1 MLRLMPPM
9 ASPDLLVGGQG
20 MDDAAVYRLRD
31 DLAIAFTTDVF
42 TPIVDDAYSFGA
54 IAAANALSDL
64 YAMGAA
70 PILALNIAGWPRGT
84 LPLDLLA
91 EVQRGAADKVHEA
104 GAVIGGG
111 HSIDDPE
118 PKFGLAALGTV
129 HPDAIS
135 TNAGARP
142 DDLLVLTKP
151 LGTGIITT
159 AGKHDAASPT
169 AMAAA
174 IASMT
179 TLNAGAAR
187 VARDHGAHAVTDVT
201 GYGLL
206 GHLRE
211 MLMASG
217 VSAEVYA
224 DEVPTLPEVR
234 SLIVADEVPGGTERN
249 LASLEGDVRW
259 HPAMDLTTRILLAD
273 AQTSG
278 GLLIA
283 IPPED
288 EAALR
293 RALERN
299 GAPAAAT
306 VGRITARADRLMDV
320 RPTDATSVS
329 DG

>member
-64 YAMGAA
+64 YAMGAS

-129 HPDAIS
+129 HPDEIS

-259 HPAMDLTTRILLAD
+259 HPAVDMTTQILLAD

-278 GLLIA
+278 GLLIS

-306 VGRITARADRLMDV
+306 VGRIIERVDRLMDI
-320 RPTDATSVS
+320 RPTDATSGS

>member
-1 MLRLMPPM
+1 MPPM
-9 ASPDLLVGGQG
+9 VSPDLLVGGKG

-31 DLAIAFTTDVF
+31 DLAIAFTADVF

-64 YAMGAA
+64 YAMGAV

-91 EVQRGAADKVHEA
+91 EVQRGAADKVREA

-118 PKFGLAALGTV
+118 PKFGLAVLGTLE
-129 HPDAIS
+129 PDAVT
-135 TNAGARP
+135 TNAGARA

-151 LGTGIITT
+151 LGTGIVTT
-159 AGKHDAASPT
+159 AGKFDAASR
-169 AMAAA
+169 AALDA
-174 IASMT
+174 AVESMT
-179 TLNAGAAR
+179 TLNAAA
-187 VARDHGAHAVTDVT
+187 AKAASDHGAHAVTDVT

-211 MLMASG
+211 MLNASG
-217 VSAEVYA
+217 VSAEVYV
-224 DEVPTLPEVR
+224 DEIPVLPEVW
-234 SLIVADEVPGGTERN
+234 SLIAADEVPGGTERN
-249 LASLEGDVRW
+249 LASLEGDVSW
-259 HPAMDLTTRILLAD
+259 HPDVASPERTLLAD

-293 RALERN
+293 HALERA
-299 GAPAAAT
+299 GSPAAAT
-306 VGRITARADRLMDV
+306 VGRVTTRDSYLMYV
-320 RPTDATSVS
+320 HPTDGTDDSN
-329 DG
+329 G

>member
-1 MLRLMPPM
+1 MPPM
-9 ASPDLLVGGQG
+9 VSPDLLVGGQG

-91 EVQRGAADKVHEA
+91 EVQRGAADKVREA

-118 PKFGLAALGTV
+118 PKFGLAVLGTV
-129 HPDAIS
+129 DPDAVS

-159 AGKHDAASPT
+159 AGKFDAASQS
-169 AMAAA
+169 ALDAA
-174 IASMT
+174 IESMT
-179 TLNAGAAR
+179 TLNAAAAKAAS
-187 VARDHGAHAVTDVT
+187 VHGAHAVTDVT

-211 MLMASG
+211 MLNASG
-217 VSAEVYA
+217 VSAEVFT
-224 DEVPTLPEVR
+224 DEIPVLPEVW
-234 SLIVADEVPGGTERN
+234 SLIAADEVPGGTERN
-249 LASLEGDVRW
+249 LASLESDVRW
-259 HPAMDLTTRILLAD
+259 HPAVGLADRVLLAD

-293 RALERN
+293 HALLQA

-306 VGRITARADRLMDV
+306 VGRVMARHSCLMYV
-320 RPTDATSVS
+320 RPRDAS
-329 DG
+329 DDFDG

>member
-1 MLRLMPPM
+1 M
-9 ASPDLLVGGQG
+9 AAPDLLVGGQA

-64 YAMGAA
+64 YAMGAT
-70 PILALNIAGWPRGT
+70 PFLALNIAGWPRGT

-91 EVQRGAADKVHEA
+91 DVQRGAADKVLEA

-118 PKFGLAALGTV
+118 PKFGLAVLGTLDPEAV
-129 HPDAIS
+129 S

-159 AGKHDAASPT
+159 AGKFDAASQT
-169 AMAAA
+169 ALEAA
-174 IASMT
+174 IESMT
-179 TLNAGAAR
+179 TLNADAAR
-187 VARDHGAHAVTDVT
+187 AASDHGAHAVTDVT

-211 MLMASG
+211 MLNASG
-217 VSAEVYA
+217 VSAEVYV
-224 DEVPTLPEVR
+224 DEIPALPEVW
-234 SLIVADEVPGGTERN
+234 SLIAADEVPGGTERN
-249 LASLEGDVRW
+249 LASLEGDVHW
-259 HPAMDLTTRILLAD
+259 HPAVEMSERILLAD

-293 RALERN
+293 YALKRA
-299 GAPAAAT
+299 GTPAAAT
-306 VGRITARADRLMDV
+306 VGRVTSQDSWLMYVRRAD
-320 RPTDATSVS
+320 SVDDS
-329 DG
+329 DD

>member
-1 MLRLMPPM
+1 MM
-9 ASPDLLVGGQG
+9 SPDLLVGGQG

-31 DLAIAFTTDVF
+31 DLAIAFTADVF

-64 YAMGAA
+64 YAMGAV

-91 EVQRGAADKVHEA
+91 EVQRGAADKVREA

-118 PKFGLAALGTV
+118 PKFGLAVLGTLE
-129 HPDAIS
+129 PDAVT
-135 TNAGARP
+135 TNAGARA

-151 LGTGIITT
+151 LGTGIVTT
-159 AGKHDAASPT
+159 AGKFDAASR
-169 AMAAA
+169 AALDA
-174 IASMT
+174 AVESMT
-179 TLNAGAAR
+179 TLNAAA
-187 VARDHGAHAVTDVT
+187 AKAASDHGAHAVTDVT

-211 MLMASG
+211 MLNASG
-217 VSAEVYA
+217 VSAEVYV
-224 DEVPTLPEVR
+224 DEIPVLPEVW
-234 SLIVADEVPGGTERN
+234 SLIAADEVPGGTERN
-249 LASLEGDVRW
+249 LASLEGDVSW
-259 HPAMDLTTRILLAD
+259 HPDVATPERTLLAD

-293 RALERN
+293 HALQRA
-299 GAPAAAT
+299 GSPAAAT
-306 VGRITARADRLMDV
+306 VGRVTARDSYLMYV
-320 RPTDATSVS
+320 HPTDGTDDSN
-329 DG
+329 G

>member
-1 MLRLMPPM
+1 MPPM
-9 ASPDLLVGGQG
+9 VSPDLLVGGQG

-31 DLAIAFTTDVF
+31 DLAVALTTDVF

-64 YAMGAA
+64 YAMGAT
-70 PILALNIAGWPRGT
+70 PVLALNIAGWPRGT

-91 EVQRGAADKVHEA
+91 EVQQGAADKVREA

-118 PKFGLAALGTV
+118 PKFGLAVLGTV
-129 HPDAIS
+129 DPDAVS
-135 TNAGARP
+135 TNARARP

-159 AGKHDAASPT
+159 AGKFDAASQ
-169 AMAAA
+169 AALEAA
-174 IASMT
+174 IESMT
-179 TLNAGAAR
+179 TLNAAAAR
-187 VARDHGAHAVTDVT
+187 AASDHGAHAVTDVT

-211 MLMASG
+211 MLTASG

-224 DEVPTLPEVR
+224 DEIPTLPEVW
-234 SLIVADEVPGGTERN
+234 SLIAADEVPGGTERN

-259 HPAMDLTTRILLAD
+259 HPAVDRPARILLAD

-293 RALERN
+293 QALEHA

-306 VGRITARADRLMDV
+306 VGRITTRDTCLMYV
-320 RPTDATSVS
+320 RPMDTLD
-329 DG
+329 DNDD

>member
-1 MLRLMPPM
+1 MPPM

-31 DLAIAFTTDVF
+31 DLAIAFTTDIF

-64 YAMGAA
+64 YAMGAS

-224 DEVPTLPEVR
+224 DEIPTLPEVR

-259 HPAMDLTTRILLAD
+259 HPAVDMTTQILLAD

-306 VGRITARADRLMDV
+306 VGRIIERVDRLMDI
-320 RPTDATSVS
+320 RPTDATSGS

>member
-9 ASPDLLVGGQG
+9 VSPDLLVGGQG

-31 DLAIAFTTDVF
+31 DLAVAFTTDVF

-64 YAMGAA
+64 YAMGAT

-91 EVQRGAADKVHEA
+91 EVQRGAADKVLEA

-118 PKFGLAALGTV
+118 PKFGLAVLGTV
-129 HPDAIS
+129 DPEAIS

-151 LGTGIITT
+151 LGTGIVTT
-159 AGKHDAASPT
+159 AGKFDAASQT
-169 AMAAA
+169 ALDTA
-174 IASMT
+174 IESMT
-179 TLNAGAAR
+179 TLNAAA
-187 VARDHGAHAVTDVT
+187 AKAASEYGAHAVTDVT

-211 MLMASG
+211 MLNASG

-224 DEVPTLPEVR
+224 DGIPVLPDVW
-234 SLIVADEVPGGTERN
+234 SLIAADEVPGGTERN
-249 LASLEGDVRW
+249 LNSLEGDVEW
-259 HPAMDLTTRILLAD
+259 HPDVQLPERILLAD

-293 RALERN
+293 LALERV
-299 GAPAAAT
+299 GTPAAAT
-306 VGRITARADRLMDV
+306 VGRIVARASSLIFV
-320 RPTDATSVS
+320 RPTDAS
-329 DG
+329 DEFDD

>member
-1 MLRLMPPM
+1 MPPM
-9 ASPDLLVGGQG
+9 MSPDLLVGGQG

-31 DLAIAFTTDVF
+31 DLAIAFTADVF

-64 YAMGAA
+64 YAMGAV

-91 EVQRGAADKVHEA
+91 EVQRGAADKVREA

-118 PKFGLAALGTV
+118 PKFGLAVLGTLE
-129 HPDAIS
+129 PDAVT
-135 TNAGARP
+135 TNAGARA

-151 LGTGIITT
+151 LGTGIVTT
-159 AGKHDAASPT
+159 AGKFDAASR
-169 AMAAA
+169 AALDA
-174 IASMT
+174 AVESMT
-179 TLNAGAAR
+179 TLNAAA
-187 VARDHGAHAVTDVT
+187 AKAASDHGAHAVTDVT

-211 MLMASG
+211 MLNASG
-217 VSAEVYA
+217 VSAEVYV
-224 DEVPTLPEVR
+224 DEIPVLPEVW
-234 SLIVADEVPGGTERN
+234 SLIAADEVPGGTERN
-249 LASLEGDVRW
+249 LASLEGDVSW
-259 HPAMDLTTRILLAD
+259 HPDVATPERTLLAD

-293 RALERN
+293 HALQRA
-299 GAPAAAT
+299 GSPAAAT
-306 VGRITARADRLMDV
+306 VGRVTARDSYLMYV
-320 RPTDATSVS
+320 HPTDGTDDSN
-329 DG
+329 G

>member
-1 MLRLMPPM
+1 MPPM
-9 ASPDLLVGGQG
+9 VSPDLLVGGQG

-31 DLAIAFTTDVF
+31 DLAVALTTDVF

-64 YAMGAA
+64 YAMGAT

-91 EVQRGAADKVHEA
+91 EVQKGAADKVREA

-118 PKFGLAALGTV
+118 PKFGLAVLGTV
-129 HPDAIS
+129 DPDAVS

-159 AGKHDAASPT
+159 AGKFDTASQAALDAAVE
-169 AMAAA
+169 
-174 IASMT
+174 SMT
-179 TLNAGAAR
+179 TLNAAAAR
-187 VARDHGAHAVTDVT
+187 AASDHGAHAVTDVT

-211 MLMASG
+211 MLNASG

-224 DEVPTLPEVR
+224 DEIPTLPEVW
-234 SLIVADEVPGGTERN
+234 SLIAADEVPGGTERN
-249 LASLEGDVRW
+249 LASLDGDVLW
-259 HPAMDLTTRILLAD
+259 HPAVDRPARLLLAD

-293 RALERN
+293 HALEHA

-306 VGRITARADRLMDV
+306 VGRITARDTDLMYV
-320 RPTDATSVS
+320 RPMDTLD
-329 DG
+329 DNDD

>member
-1 MLRLMPPM
+1 MPPM
-9 ASPDLLVGGQG
+9 VSPDLLVGGQG

-31 DLAIAFTTDVF
+31 DLAIAFTADVF

-64 YAMGAA
+64 YAMGAV

-91 EVQRGAADKVHEA
+91 EVQRGAADKVREA

-118 PKFGLAALGTV
+118 PKFGLAVLGTLE
-129 HPDAIS
+129 PDAVT
-135 TNAGARP
+135 TNAGARA

-151 LGTGIITT
+151 LGTGIVTT
-159 AGKHDAASPT
+159 AGKFDAASR
-169 AMAAA
+169 AALDA
-174 IASMT
+174 AVESMT
-179 TLNAGAAR
+179 TLNAAA
-187 VARDHGAHAVTDVT
+187 AKAASDHGAHAVTDVT

-211 MLMASG
+211 MLNASG
-217 VSAEVYA
+217 VSAEVYV
-224 DEVPTLPEVR
+224 DEIPVLPEVW
-234 SLIVADEVPGGTERN
+234 SLIAADEVPGGTERN
-249 LASLEGDVRW
+249 LASLEGDVSW
-259 HPAMDLTTRILLAD
+259 HPDVATPERTLLAD

-293 RALERN
+293 HALERA
-299 GAPAAAT
+299 GSPAAAT
-306 VGRITARADRLMDV
+306 VGRVTARDSYLMYV
-320 RPTDATSVS
+320 HPTDGTDDSN
-329 DG
+329 G

>member
-1 MLRLMPPM
+1 MPPM
-9 ASPDLLVGGQG
+9 VSPDLLVGGQG

-31 DLAIAFTTDVF
+31 DLAVALTTDVF

-64 YAMGAA
+64 YAMGAT

-91 EVQRGAADKVHEA
+91 EVQQGAADKVREA

-118 PKFGLAALGTV
+118 PKFGLAVLGTV
-129 HPDAIS
+129 DPDAVS

-159 AGKHDAASPT
+159 AGKFDTASQAALDAA
-169 AMAAA
+169 
-174 IASMT
+174 IESMT
-179 TLNAGAAR
+179 TLNAAAAR
-187 VARDHGAHAVTDVT
+187 AASDHGAHAVTDVT

-211 MLMASG
+211 MLNASG
-217 VSAEVYA
+217 ASAEVYA
-224 DEVPTLPEVR
+224 DEIPTLPEVW
-234 SLIVADEVPGGTERN
+234 SLIAADEVPGGTERN

-259 HPAMDLTTRILLAD
+259 HPAVERPARLLLAD

-293 RALERN
+293 HALEHA

-306 VGRITARADRLMDV
+306 VGRITARDTCLMYV
-320 RPTDATSVS
+320 RPMDTLD
-329 DG
+329 DFND

>member
-1 MLRLMPPM
+1 MPPM
-9 ASPDLLVGGQG
+9 ISPDLLVGGQG

-31 DLAIAFTTDVF
+31 DLAVALTTDVF

-64 YAMGAA
+64 YAMGAT

-91 EVQRGAADKVHEA
+91 EVQQGAADKVREA
-104 GAVIGGG
+104 GAVVGGG

-118 PKFGLAALGTV
+118 PKFGLAVLGTV
-129 HPDAIS
+129 DPDAVS

-159 AGKHDAASPT
+159 AGKFDVASPK
-169 AMAAA
+169 ALQAA
-174 IASMT
+174 IDSMT
-179 TLNAGAAR
+179 TLNAAAAR
-187 VARDHGAHAVTDVT
+187 AASDHGAHAVTDVT

-211 MLMASG
+211 MLNASG

-224 DEVPTLPEVR
+224 DEVPTLPEVW
-234 SLIVADEVPGGTERN
+234 SLIAADEVPGGTERN

-259 HPAMDLTTRILLAD
+259 HPAVDRPVRLLLAD

-293 RALERN
+293 HALERA
-299 GAPAAAT
+299 GTPAAAT
-306 VGRITARADRLMDV
+306 VGRVTARDAGVMYV
-320 RPTDATSVS
+320 RPMDTLD
-329 DG
+329 DDDD

>member
-9 ASPDLLVGGQG
+9 VAPDLLVGGQA

-64 YAMGAA
+64 YAMGAT
-70 PILALNIAGWPRGT
+70 PFLALNIAGWPRGT

-91 EVQRGAADKVHEA
+91 DVQRGAADKVLEA
-104 GAVIGGG
+104 GGVIGGG

-118 PKFGLAALGTV
+118 PKFGLAVLGTLDPEAV
-129 HPDAIS
+129 S

-159 AGKHDAASPT
+159 AGKFDAASQT
-169 AMAAA
+169 ALEAA
-174 IASMT
+174 IESMT
-179 TLNAGAAR
+179 TLNADAAR
-187 VARDHGAHAVTDVT
+187 AASDHGAHAVTDVT

-211 MLMASG
+211 MLNASG
-217 VSAEVYA
+217 VSAEVYV
-224 DEVPTLPEVR
+224 DEVPALPEVW
-234 SLIVADEVPGGTERN
+234 SLIAADEVPGGTERN
-249 LASLEGDVRW
+249 LASLEGDVHW
-259 HPAMDLTTRILLAD
+259 HPAVEMSERILLAD

-293 RALERN
+293 YALERA
-299 GAPAAAT
+299 GTPAAAT
-306 VGRITARADRLMDV
+306 VGRVTSQDSWLMYV
-320 RPTDATSVS
+320 RPADSVDDS
-329 DG
+329 DD

>member
-1 MLRLMPPM
+1 MPPM

-64 YAMGAA
+64 YAMGAS

-224 DEVPTLPEVR
+224 DEIPTLPEVR

-259 HPAMDLTTRILLAD
+259 HPAVDMTTQILLAD

-306 VGRITARADRLMDV
+306 VGRIIERVDRLMDI
-320 RPTDATSVS
+320 RPTDATSGS

>member
-1 MLRLMPPM
+1 
-9 ASPDLLVGGQG
+9 

-42 TPIVDDAYSFGA
+42 TPIVDDPYSFGA

-91 EVQRGAADKVHEA
+91 EVQRGAADKVREA

-118 PKFGLAALGTV
+118 PKFGLAVLGTV
-129 HPDAIS
+129 EPDAVT
-135 TNAGARP
+135 TNGGARP

-159 AGKHDAASPT
+159 AGKFDAASQ
-169 AMAAA
+169 AALDAA

-179 TLNAGAAR
+179 TLNAAAAR
-187 VARDHGAHAVTDVT
+187 AASAHGAHAVTDVT

-211 MLMASG
+211 MLNASG
-217 VSAEVYA
+217 VSAEVFV
-224 DEVPTLPEVR
+224 DEIPALPEVW
-234 SLIVADEVPGGTERN
+234 SLIAADEVPGGTERN
-249 LASLEGDVRW
+249 LASLDNDVRW
-259 HPAMDLTTRILLAD
+259 HPSVNMAERLLLAD

-293 RALERN
+293 QGLESS

-306 VGRITARADRLMDV
+306 IGRVTARGETLMDV
-320 RPTDATSVS
+320 RPAAAEGEID
-329 DG
+329 D

>member
-64 YAMGAA
+64 YAMGAS

-129 HPDAIS
+129 HPDEIS
-135 TNAGARP
+135 TNSGARP

-224 DEVPTLPEVR
+224 DEVPPLPEVR

-259 HPAMDLTTRILLAD
+259 HPAVDMTTQILLAD

-306 VGRITARADRLMDV
+306 VGRIIERVDRLMDI
-320 RPTDATSVS
+320 RPTDATSGS

>member
-1 MLRLMPPM
+1 MM
-9 ASPDLLVGGQG
+9 SPDLLVGGQG

-31 DLAIAFTTDVF
+31 DLAVALTTDVF

-64 YAMGAA
+64 YAMGAT
-70 PILALNIAGWPRGT
+70 PVLALNIAGWPRGT

-91 EVQRGAADKVHEA
+91 EVQQGAADKVQEA

-118 PKFGLAALGTV
+118 PKFGLAVLGTV
-129 HPDAIS
+129 DPDAVS

-159 AGKHDAASPT
+159 AGKFDTASQAAMDAAVE
-169 AMAAA
+169 
-174 IASMT
+174 SMT
-179 TLNAGAAR
+179 TLNAAA
-187 VARDHGAHAVTDVT
+187 AWAASDHGAHAVTDVT

-211 MLMASG
+211 MLNASG

-224 DEVPTLPEVR
+224 DEVPTLPEVW
-234 SLIVADEVPGGTERN
+234 SLIAADEVPGGTERN

-259 HPAMDLTTRILLAD
+259 HSAVDRAARLLLAD

-293 RALERN
+293 HALEHA

-306 VGRITARADRLMDV
+306 VGRITARDTYLMYV
-320 RPTDATSVS
+320 RPMDTLD
-329 DG
+329 DNDD

>member
-1 MLRLMPPM
+1 MPPM

-64 YAMGAA
+64 YAMGAS

-129 HPDAIS
+129 HPDEIS

-234 SLIVADEVPGGTERN
+234 SLIVADEIPGGTERN

-259 HPAMDLTTRILLAD
+259 HPAVDMTTQILLAD

-306 VGRITARADRLMDV
+306 VGRIIERVDRLMDI
-320 RPTDATSVS
+320 RPPDATSGS

>member
-1 MLRLMPPM
+1 MV
-9 ASPDLLVGGQG
+9 SPDLLVGGQG

-31 DLAIAFTTDVF
+31 DLAVALTTDVF

-64 YAMGAA
+64 YAMGAT
-70 PILALNIAGWPRGT
+70 PVLALNIAGWPRGT

-91 EVQRGAADKVHEA
+91 EVQHGAADKVREA

-118 PKFGLAALGTV
+118 PKFGLAVLGTV
-129 HPDAIS
+129 DPDAVS

-159 AGKHDAASPT
+159 AGKFDTASQAALE
-169 AMAAA
+169 AA
-174 IASMT
+174 IESMT
-179 TLNAGAAR
+179 TLNAAAAR
-187 VARDHGAHAVTDVT
+187 AASDHGAHAVTDVT

-211 MLMASG
+211 MLNASG

-224 DEVPTLPEVR
+224 DEIPMLPEVW
-234 SLIVADEVPGGTERN
+234 SLIAADEVPGGTERN

-259 HPAMDLTTRILLAD
+259 HPEVDRPARLLLAD

-293 RALERN
+293 HALEHA

-306 VGRITARADRLMDV
+306 VGRITARDTCLMYV
-320 RPTDATSVS
+320 RPMNTLD
-329 DG
+329 DFNG

>member
-1 MLRLMPPM
+1 MPPM
-9 ASPDLLVGGQG
+9 VSPDLLVGGQG

-91 EVQRGAADKVHEA
+91 DVQRGAADKVREA

-118 PKFGLAALGTV
+118 PKFGLAVLGTV
-129 HPDAIS
+129 DPDAIS

-159 AGKHDAASPT
+159 AGKFDAASQS
-169 AMAAA
+169 ALDAA
-174 IASMT
+174 IESMT
-179 TLNAGAAR
+179 TLNATAAR
-187 VARDHGAHAVTDVT
+187 AASVHGAHAVTDVT

-211 MLMASG
+211 MLNASG
-217 VSAEVYA
+217 VSAEVFA
-224 DEVPTLPEVR
+224 DRIPALPEVW
-234 SLIVADEVPGGTERN
+234 SLIAADQVPGGTERN
-249 LASLEGDVRW
+249 LASLKGDVRW
-259 HPAMDLTTRILLAD
+259 DPAVGLADRVLLAD

-293 RALERN
+293 HALAHAD
-299 GAPAAAT
+299 APAATT
-306 VGRITARADRLMDV
+306 VGRITARGSCLMYV
-320 RPTDATSVS
+320 RPTDAPDNF

>member
-9 ASPDLLVGGQG
+9 MSPDLLVGGQG

-31 DLAIAFTTDVF
+31 DLAVALTTDVF

-64 YAMGAA
+64 YAMGAT

-91 EVQRGAADKVHEA
+91 EVQQGAADKVREA
-104 GAVIGGG
+104 GAVVGGG

-118 PKFGLAALGTV
+118 PKFGLAVLGTV
-129 HPDAIS
+129 DPDAVS

-151 LGTGIITT
+151 LGTGIVTT
-159 AGKHDAASPT
+159 AGKFDAASPN
-169 AMAAA
+169 ALQAA
-174 IASMT
+174 IDSMT
-179 TLNAGAAR
+179 TLNAAAAR
-187 VARDHGAHAVTDVT
+187 AASDHGAHAVTDVT

-211 MLMASG
+211 MLTASG

-224 DEVPTLPEVR
+224 DEVPTLPEVW
-234 SLIVADEVPGGTERN
+234 SLIAADEVPGGTERN

-259 HPAMDLTTRILLAD
+259 HPAVDRPVRLLLAD

-293 RALERN
+293 HALERA
-299 GAPAAAT
+299 GTPAAAT
-306 VGRITARADRLMDV
+306 VGRVTARDADVMYV
-320 RPTDATSVS
+320 RPMDTLD
-329 DG
+329 DDDD

>member
-1 MLRLMPPM
+1 MPPM
-9 ASPDLLVGGQG
+9 MSPDLLVGGQG

-31 DLAIAFTTDVF
+31 DLAVALTTDVF

-64 YAMGAA
+64 YAMGAT

-91 EVQRGAADKVHEA
+91 EVQQGAADKVREA
-104 GAVIGGG
+104 GAVVGGG

-118 PKFGLAALGTV
+118 PKFGLAVLGTV
-129 HPDAIS
+129 DPDAVS

-151 LGTGIITT
+151 LGTGIVTT
-159 AGKHDAASPT
+159 AGKFDAASPN
-169 AMAAA
+169 ALQAA
-174 IASMT
+174 IDSMT
-179 TLNAGAAR
+179 TLNAAAAR
-187 VARDHGAHAVTDVT
+187 AASDHGAHAVTDVT

-211 MLMASG
+211 MLTASG

-224 DEVPTLPEVR
+224 DEVPTLPEVW
-234 SLIVADEVPGGTERN
+234 SLIAADEVPGGTERN

-259 HPAMDLTTRILLAD
+259 HPAVDRPVRLLLAD

-293 RALERN
+293 HALERA
-299 GAPAAAT
+299 GTPAAAT
-306 VGRITARADRLMDV
+306 VGRVTARDADVMYV
-320 RPTDATSVS
+320 RPMDTLD
-329 DG
+329 DDDD

>member
-1 MLRLMPPM
+1 
-9 ASPDLLVGGQG
+9 
-20 MDDAAVYRLRD
+20 MDDAAVYRLSS
-31 DLAIAFTTDVF
+31 DLAIALTTDVF

-64 YAMGAA
+64 YAMGAT

-91 EVQRGAADKVHEA
+91 EVQRGATDKVLEA

-118 PKFGLAALGTV
+118 PKFGLAVLGTV
-129 HPDAIS
+129 DPDAVT

-159 AGKHDAASPT
+159 AGKFDAASQT
-169 AMAAA
+169 SLSAA
-174 IASMT
+174 IESMT
-179 TLNAGAAR
+179 TLNAAAAR
-187 VARDHGAHAVTDVT
+187 AASDHGAHAVTDVT

-211 MLMASG
+211 MLNASG
-217 VSAEVYA
+217 VSAEVYV
-224 DEVPTLPEVR
+224 DEVPTLPEVW
-234 SLIVADEVPGGTERN
+234 SLIAADEVPGGTERN
-249 LASLEGDVRW
+249 LASLEGDVQW
-259 HPAMDLTTRILLAD
+259 HPAVATPARILLAD

-293 RALERN
+293 LALERT
-299 GAPAAAT
+299 GVPAAAT
-306 VGRITARADRLMDV
+306 VGRIMARDSCLMYV
-320 RPTDATSVS
+320 RPADPTEDF

>member
-1 MLRLMPPM
+1 MPPM
-9 ASPDLLVGGQG
+9 VSPDLLVGGQG

-31 DLAIAFTTDVF
+31 DLAIAFTADVF
-42 TPIVDDAYSFGA
+42 TPIVDDAYSFGS

-64 YAMGAA
+64 YAMGAV

-91 EVQRGAADKVHEA
+91 EVQRGAADKVREA

-118 PKFGLAALGTV
+118 PKFGLAVLGTLE
-129 HPDAIS
+129 PDAVT
-135 TNAGARP
+135 TNAGARA

-151 LGTGIITT
+151 LGTGIVTT
-159 AGKHDAASPT
+159 AGKFDAASR
-169 AMAAA
+169 AALDA
-174 IASMT
+174 AVESMT
-179 TLNAGAAR
+179 TLNAAA
-187 VARDHGAHAVTDVT
+187 AKAASDHGAHAVTDVT

-211 MLMASG
+211 MLNASG
-217 VSAEVYA
+217 VSAEVYVDEIPVLPEVWSLIAA
-224 DEVPTLPEVR
+224 DEVP
-234 SLIVADEVPGGTERN
+234 SGTERN
-249 LASLEGDVRW
+249 LASLEGDVSW
-259 HPAMDLTTRILLAD
+259 HPDVASPERTLLAD

-293 RALERN
+293 HALQRA
-299 GAPAAAT
+299 GSPAAAT
-306 VGRITARADRLMDV
+306 VGRVTARDSYLMYV
-320 RPTDATSVS
+320 HPTDGTDDSN
-329 DG
+329 G